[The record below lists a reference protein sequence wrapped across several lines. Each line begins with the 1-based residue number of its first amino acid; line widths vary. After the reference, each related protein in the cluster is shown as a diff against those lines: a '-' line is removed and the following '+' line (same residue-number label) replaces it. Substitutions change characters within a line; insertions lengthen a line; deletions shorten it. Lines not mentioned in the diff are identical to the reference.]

1 MTAYLLEWVN
11 LLGRWVHMITGIAW
25 IGASFYFIWL
35 DNSLETPKS
44 SEDSAKGVSGEVW
57 SVHGGGMYHAQKYKL
72 APAVMPEHLHWF
84 KWEAYTTWI
93 SGMFMLALM
102 YWYGAEIYLIDPGVA
117 ALSRPVAIA
126 IGIAVIAIGWFAYNW
141 LCESDIGKNEN
152 TMATILFV
160 ALSILAFL
168 LCQVF
173 SGRGAFMHFG
183 SMLGTIMVGNVFF
196 VIIPGQKD
204 LVLAKEEGRDP
215 DPIHGIRG
223 KQRSVHNTYFT
234 LPVLFVMISNHYA
247 MTYGHKYNWLIL
259 IALTLIGALV
269 RIYFVARHKGKASP
283 IPIFLALTVLAGI
296 VTLIAPRQSD
306 RLASISSGN
315 VQMATIQSIITE
327 RCSSCHASSP
337 TQNGFA
343 APPKGIVL
351 ESEEDITRHAYTI
364 HQQTVVTRAM
374 PVGNLTGITESER
387 ATIDAWFNQSK

>member
-204 LVLAKEEGRDP
+204 LVLAKQEGRDP

-269 RIYFVARHKGKASP
+269 RIYFVARHKGKASLLP
-283 IPIFLALTVLAGI
+283 LFLALTVLAGI

>member
-152 TMATILFV
+152 TMAAILFV

-204 LVLAKEEGRDP
+204 LVLAKQEGRDP

-269 RIYFVARHKGKASP
+269 RIYFVARHKGKASLLP
-283 IPIFLALTVLAGI
+283 LFLALTVLAGI

-337 TQNGFA
+337 TQSGFA

>member
-1 MTAYLLEWVN
+1 
-11 LLGRWVHMITGIAW
+11 MITGIAW

-204 LVLAKEEGRDP
+204 LVLAKQEGRDP

-269 RIYFVARHKGKASP
+269 RIYFVARHKGKASLLP
-283 IPIFLALTVLAGI
+283 LFLALTVLAGI